1 MRRPDECAAYSNEQR
16 RNHAMRKLVLLLLV
30 AGAAAVAV
38 AIAIGRAPAA
48 GNASSHREAPLISE
62 DPSADNTDL
71 YAFRSPD
78 KPDTVT
84 IISNWIPA
92 EDPAAGP
99 NWYTFSQSAR
109 YLIHI
114 DTNGDGQDDVTYRY
128 RFVTQPGVAF
138 LRNTQ
143 QLYEVTKTD
152 SRGTRVVGNGLLTP
166 PNNIGPRSTPNY
178 RKYVTDQEHLL
189 TDGELTFAGQREDG
203 FFGDIGS
210 IFDLVAIREGT
221 GATGGGKDF
230 FAGYNVHAIAL
241 RIPIAMLDNGTNHT
255 IGVWAST
262 ERPSADGTFKQVSRL
277 GFPLVNEVLIPT
289 DRKDEWNASPPA
301 ADAQWRQYYETPIL
315 AALLGQ
321 LYPQFGPYPTTGR
334 SDLVAVGLTGVPGLN
349 FTGSPLVDE
358 LRLNMSIQP
367 AASPNRMGVLGGD
380 TAGFPNGRRLGDDV
394 IDIAEQVVAGALV
407 GHPLPLGDGVDANEK
422 PHLGVFPYEGD
433 PYPGFENA
441 KGTTYPKKT
450 LAAQKKASAKK
461 KVSTRKTSASARRA
475 R

>member
-1 MRRPDECAAYSNEQR
+1 
-16 RNHAMRKLVLLLLV
+16 MRKLVVLVLV
-30 AGAAAVAV
+30 AGAAAL
-38 AIAIGRAPAA
+38 AIAMAVGRGPVS
-48 GNASSHREAPLISE
+48 GYASSHREAPLISE

-71 YAFRSPD
+71 YVFRSPD
-78 KPDTVT
+78 RPETVT

-99 NWYTFSQSAR
+99 NWYTFSPSAR

-114 DTNGDGQDDVTYRY
+114 DTNGDGQDDLAYRY

-143 QLYEVTKTD
+143 QLYDVTKTD
-152 SRGTRVVGNGLLTP
+152 SRGTRVVGSGLLTP

-189 TDGELTFAGQREDG
+189 ADGELTFAGQREDA
-203 FFGDIGS
+203 FFGDIGA

-262 ERPSADGTFKQVSRL
+262 QRPGADGTFRQVSRL
-277 GFPLVNEVLIPT
+277 GFPLANEVLIPT

-301 ADAQWRQYYETPIL
+301 ADGQWRQYYDQPIL
-315 AALLGQ
+315 ASLLSQ
-321 LYPQFGPYPTTGR
+321 LYPQFGPYPTKDRT
-334 SDLVAVGLTGVPGLN
+334 DLVAVGLTGVPGLN
-349 FTGSPLVDE
+349 FTGPALADE
-358 LRLNMSIQP
+358 LRLNMSIPP
-367 AASPNRMGVLGGD
+367 AASPNSMGVLGGD
-380 TAGFPNGRRLGDDV
+380 TAGFPNGRRLDDDV
-394 IDIAEQVVAGALV
+394 IDIAERVVAGALI
-407 GHPLPLGDGVDANEK
+407 GHALPLGDGVDANEK

-441 KGTTYPKKT
+441 KGTTFPKRAVVAK
-450 LAAQKKASAKK
+450 KKASNRLKAI
-461 KVSTRKTSASARRA
+461 ASRRRA

>member
-1 MRRPDECAAYSNEQR
+1 
-16 RNHAMRKLVLLLLV
+16 MRKLALLLLV
-30 AGAAAVAV
+30 AGAAALAV
-38 AIAIGRAPAA
+38 AFAVGRAPTA

-78 KPDTVT
+78 RPDTVT

-99 NWYTFSQSAR
+99 NWYTFSPSAR

-152 SRGTRVVGNGLLTP
+152 SRGTRVVGSGLLTP
-166 PNNIGPRSTPNY
+166 PNNIGPKSTPNY

-189 TDGELTFAGQREDG
+189 MDGELTFAGQREDG
-203 FFGDIGS
+203 FFGDIGA

-255 IGVWAST
+255 IGMWAST
-262 ERPSADGTFKQVSRL
+262 ERPGTDGTFRQVSRL

-301 ADAQWRQYYETPIL
+301 ADSQWRQYYDQPIL
-315 AALLGQ
+315 ASLFAQ
-321 LYPQFGPYPTTGR
+321 LYPQFGPFPTKDR
-334 SDLVAVGLTGVPGLN
+334 SDLIAVGLTGLPGLN
-349 FTGSPLVDE
+349 FTGSALVDE
-358 LRLNMSIQP
+358 LRLNMSIAP
-367 AASPNRMGVLGGD
+367 STNPNRMGVLAGD

-394 IDIAEQVVAGALV
+394 IDIAEQVVAGTLV

-422 PHLGVFPYEGD
+422 PHLGTFPYEGD
-433 PYPGFENA
+433 PYAGFENA
-441 KGTTYPKKT
+441 KGTTFPKKT
-450 LAAQKKASAKK
+450 ATTHKA
-461 KVSTRKTSASARRA
+461 ASARRA